1 MRNHK
6 KKNKEQ
12 MKRDNERGG
21 EFKKELNKEYMKRRS
36 DRKREIKN
44 IRKK

>member
-1 MRNHK
+1 
-6 KKNKEQ
+6 